1 MKVTA
6 SMFDDKNKTLKECLD
21 EAKKKKYKQVK
32 PLEQTRDERME
43 ERVIKSLET
52 KT

>member
-1 MKVTA
+1 MKMTA
-6 SMFDDKNKTLKECLD
+6 SMFDDETKTPKECFD
-21 EAKKKKYKQVK
+21 DAKKKKYKQVK
-32 PLEQTRDERME
+32 PLEQTRSERME